1 MHPST
6 PATGPHMDFLFGPEP
21 IAAVQRLF
29 GPGWVPFFKLV
40 SLLGSN
46 WGVILG
52 LGIAVWLRGRRTAY
66 ALAGALA
73 VEGVV
78 NVVLNRLFHVPRPHH
93 PSIVVYEQVPL
104 SSFPSGHVFTAA
116 VVWGA
121 LWLYG
126 GVPAAAAALAVLAVA
141 VARLG
146 LGVHFLGDV
155 LGGLAFAAALL
166 LPFRWLWPRVLRW
179 AADRPFG
186 FFAWAGALSG
196 AAALASTRVI
206 GDNEYEW
213 GATGIAVGMISGLL
227 ADARW
232 LRFDGGPG
240 SAGRR
245 AARLLLGSAGV
256 AAAFL
261 AAHRAGP
268 DALVVQAAA
277 AGAATLWATL
287 LAPALFARTGLGAR
301 EGEAGGPA
309 PARPASAGAGG
320 SAQGPGG
327 SRASG

>member
-1 MHPST
+1 
-6 PATGPHMDFLFGPEP
+6 MDFLFGPEP

-29 GPGWVPFFKLV
+29 GEAWVPFFRLV

-46 WGVILG
+46 WGVVLG

-78 NVVLNRLFHVPRPHH
+78 NVVLNRLFHVPRPDG

-104 SSFPSGHVFTAA
+104 SSFPSGHVFTTA

-121 LWLYG
+121 LWLFG

-155 LGGLAFAAALL
+155 LGGLVFAAALL
-166 LPFRWLWPRVLRW
+166 LPFCRLWPRVERW

-186 FFAWAGALSG
+186 LFAAAGALAA

-213 GATGIAVGMISGLL
+213 GAVGIAVGMIAGLL
-227 ADARW
+227 AEARW
-232 LRFDGGPG
+232 LRFDGEPGP
-240 SAGRR
+240 AARR
-245 AARLLLGSAGV
+245 AARLLLGSAGIV
-256 AAAFL
+256 AAFL
-261 AAHRAGP
+261 AVRLAG
-268 DALVVQAAA
+268 AESMVVQAAG
-277 AGAATLWATL
+277 AGLATLWATL
-287 LAPALFARTGLGAR
+287 LAPALFTATGLGAR
-301 EGEAGGPA
+301 EAERPA
-309 PARPASAGAGG
+309 ARPVSAG
-320 SAQGPGG
+320 SAPGPGG

>member
-1 MHPST
+1 
-6 PATGPHMDFLFGPEP
+6 MDFLFGPEP
-21 IAAVQRLF
+21 IAAVQRIF
-29 GPGWVPFFKLV
+29 GPGWVPFFRLV

-46 WGVILG
+46 WGVVLG
-52 LGIAVWLRGRRTAY
+52 LGIAVWLGGRRTAY

-78 NVVLNRLFHVPRPHH
+78 NVVLNRLVEVPRPSH

-121 LWLYG
+121 LWLFG
-126 GVPAAAAALAVLAVA
+126 GIPAAAAALAVLAVG

-155 LGGLAFAAALL
+155 LGGLAFAAVLL
-166 LPFRWLWPRVLRW
+166 LAFRRLWPRVQAW
-179 AADRPFG
+179 AADRSFA
-186 FFAWAGALSG
+186 FFAGVGALAA

-213 GATGIAVGMISGLL
+213 GAVGIAVGMIAGLL
-227 ADARW
+227 AEARW

-245 AARLLLGSAGV
+245 AARLLLGSAGI
-256 AAAFL
+256 AAAFWV
-261 AAHRAGP
+261 AQRAGS
-268 DALVVQAAA
+268 DALGVQAAA
-277 AGAATLWATL
+277 AGLATLWATL
-287 LAPALFARTGLGAR
+287 LAPVLFAATGLGAR
-301 EGEAGGPA
+301 EGETE
-309 PARPASAGAGG
+309 RPASAGGGG
-320 SAQGPGG
+320 SAPGPGE
-327 SRASG
+327 SRG